1 VSAGRAASTL
11 VAGIF
16 VGGASSRMGG
26 RPKGLLA
33 TPSGPTIVERLRAL
47 CESISLPAVLV
58 GASEAYAHLG
68 LPAVADAAPGAG
80 PLAGLVGLLR
90 TSDADAVVALACDLP
105 YLTAALVERLARS
118 PSTAAAL
125 APLRDGRYEPLFARY
140 DRARVLPLAEAQLAT
155 GDRSL
160 QRLLRAAAA
169 EPFPVADDEWS
180 LLADWDEPGDA
191 R

>member
-1 VSAGRAASTL
+1 VSAAPTI

-33 TPSGPTIVERLRAL
+33 TPSGPTIVERLAAL
-47 CESISLPAVLV
+47 CANARLPAVLV
-58 GASEAYAHLG
+58 GANEAYARLG
-68 LPAVADAAPGAG
+68 LPTIGDAVPGAG
-80 PLAGLVGLLR
+80 PLAGLVGLLAG
-90 TSDADAVVALACDLP
+90 TDAASAIALACDLP
-105 YLTAALVERLARS
+105 HLTGALLERLARA
-118 PSTAAAL
+118 PSAAAAL

-155 GDRSL
+155 GDHSL
-160 QRLLRAAAA
+160 QRLLRTAAA
-169 EPFPVADDEWS
+169 EPFPIADGEWP
-180 LLADWDEPGDA
+180 LLADWDEPADT